1 MWKPSSKPWG
11 YRPDNAT
18 FLVTPGASR
27 RVTIYGSGLAPN
39 TQVAPGIPFPTTLGG
54 VQVNINGLPAP
65 IYYVTPGAISAIV
78 PYAVGTSIA
87 TIQLINGGVQSN
99 TVTAFINLTTPG
111 VFTNP
116 NDGLG
121 YAAALHADYS
131 LVTAQSPAQPG
142 ETISVFLTGLGTVNP
157 VIPDGSA
164 GPTGTLSQATHTI
177 TADVSGVSAT
187 VGYAG
192 LAPQLAG
199 LYQVN
204 LTIPTGLTAGDN
216 TLDISGPDSYTSE
229 ALISIGTG
237 STTTSAVSSAMP
249 RAAAAARGL
258 QPKALREGAA
268 RQRRPLPCLS
278 VGATCGSVTRN

>member
-1 MWKPSSKPWG
+1 VS
-11 YRPDNAT
+11 
-18 FLVTPGASR
+18 PGELI
-27 RVTIYGSGLAPN
+27 TIYGSGLAAS

-54 VQVNINGLPAP
+54 VQVTINGLPAP
-65 IYYVTPGAISAIV
+65 IYYVMPGVIAAIV

-87 TIQLINGGVQSN
+87 NIQVINGGVQSN
-99 TVTAFINLTTPG
+99 TVSEFINLTTPG

-116 NDGLG
+116 SDGVG
-121 YAAALHADYS
+121 YAAALHADYTD
-131 LVTAQSPAQPG
+131 VTPQSPAQPG
-142 ETISVFLTGLGTVNP
+142 ETISVYLTGLGTVNP

-164 GPTGTLSQATHTI
+164 GPTGTLSQATNTT
-177 TADVSGVSAT
+177 TADISGVTAT

-237 STTTSAVSSAMP
+237 STTSSAGSSAMA
-249 RAAAAARGL
+249 RTAAAARGR
-258 QPKALREGAA
+258 QPRALHPGATP
-268 RQRRPLPCLS
+268 QRRPFPCLS
-278 VGATCGSVTRN
+278 LGVPCGNYSQH